1 MKFAS
6 PLRAV
11 SGLLLLAA
19 IALVPS
25 TTLAAKRARAP
36 KPGEFNPRHETVELF
51 AAMKDKTLDVRVIM
65 ADERHGKLVVKNNTK
80 RPLNVQLPEA
90 FATAPVLA
98 QFGGGGGFGNGGG
111 RGGGGGQAGGGGAQ
125 QGIFNIP
132 PEKIRKIDIHTVCLQ
147 HGKKNPHKGLSYTI
161 RPLEEV
167 TDDAQVQQLVRM
179 YAKRG
184 PAEYKAFQAAAW
196 HLTDELSWKQ
206 LAAKQ
211 RKRLGRESVP
221 YFQRREIVAA
231 KQVAEEVIKQTKAT
245 TSDRVSLSG
254 K

>member
-1 MKFAS
+1 MTLGF
-6 PLRAV
+6 PLRLA

-19 IALVPS
+19 FTLMPS
-25 TTLAAKRARAP
+25 TASAAKRARVP
-36 KPGEFNPRHETVELF
+36 KPGEFNPQHETVELF
-51 AAMKDKTLDVRVIM
+51 AAMKNKTLDVKVIM

-98 QFGGGGGFGNGGG
+98 QFGAGNGG
-111 RGGGGGQAGGGGAQ
+111 GGGGGQAGGGGAG
-125 QGIFNIP
+125 QGMGGPGIMNIP
-132 PEKIRKIDIHTVCLQ
+132 PEKIRKVDIHTICLE
-147 HGKKNPHKGLSYTI
+147 HGKKNPHKGLSYSI

-184 PAEYKAFQAAAW
+184 PAHYKAFQAAAW
-196 HLTDELSWKQ
+196 HLTDELSWQQ
-206 LAAKQ
+206 LAAKR
-211 RKRLGRESVP
+211 RKRLGRESLP
-221 YFQRREIVAA
+221 YFQRRELLAA
-231 KQVAEEVIKQTKAT
+231 KKVIEEAIKKAKAPS
-245 TSDRVSLSG
+245 SDRVSRSG